1 MESSSF
7 VKNLL
12 NILKFIV
19 QKNDSF
25 DGEIFSTSLK
35 EVSAKRGKKER
46 RNLYENYRSWAVTP
60 MVWKVIDFLHLIKNI
75 MVTLEPCSEPSQTS
89 KMELFAKV
97 VNSSKSLIVFAR
109 SSILDDWFGSEYAC
123 FVRKKQHFVSISFKK
138 NIGEVNRESV
148 NMLAYALPEPVLHF
162 IRSLVP
168 GDIKGKIREVWI
180 QIDRLPSGNSIFFFH
195 MQVVYVFWNFLQRN
209 LMEVEK
215 HF

>member
-60 MVWKVIDFLHLIKNI
+60 MV
-75 MVTLEPCSEPSQTS
+75 
-89 KMELFAKV
+89 
-97 VNSSKSLIVFAR
+97 
-109 SSILDDWFGSEYAC
+109 
-123 FVRKKQHFVSISFKK
+123 
-138 NIGEVNRESV
+138 
-148 NMLAYALPEPVLHF
+148 
-162 IRSLVP
+162 
-168 GDIKGKIREVWI
+168 
-180 QIDRLPSGNSIFFFH
+180 
-195 MQVVYVFWNFLQRN
+195 
-209 LMEVEK
+209 
-215 HF
+215 